1 MQLLRHSTVRI
12 MLKLVLAAGLI
23 VILVLFPASE
33 VDFVYTG
40 F

>member
-1 MQLLRHSTVRI
+1 MKLLQNTQVRI
-12 MLKLVLAAGLI
+12 ALKLVLAAGLI

>member
-1 MQLLRHSTVRI
+1 MIPAMPPGVRI
-12 MLKLVLAAGLI
+12 ALKLFLAAGLI
-23 VILVLFPASE
+23 LILVLFSVTE